1 MQIDPFLS
9 PCTKVKSKWIR
20 ELHIKPET
28 LVEGIAWEATAS
40 GRRFP
45 TAAQLNPRFDFR
57 RSPRRLRGRLVG
69 NARRRTKAS
78 SEPRVNCSGEAHRRA
93 APGRLRG
100 EARSSLPRARPLRLR
115 APGHPTPRRPG
126 REVLDLR
133 PGAGRPGASAQRV
146 LRETRSHFCV
156 PDREVSALRW
166 EAREARFLICVPAKG
181 LSRFVCVR
189 ALQRV
194 SVLCGGNGC

>member
-1 MQIDPFLS
+1 PHLRPRLPPRRRHGRPGDLDAG
-9 PCTKVKSKWIR
+9 
-20 ELHIKPET
+20 
-28 LVEGIAWEATAS
+28 EGIAWEATAS

-100 EARSSLPRARPLRLR
+100 
-115 APGHPTPRRPG
+115 
-126 REVLDLR
+126 
-133 PGAGRPGASAQRV
+133 
-146 LRETRSHFCV
+146 
-156 PDREVSALRW
+156 W
-166 EAREARFLICVPAKG
+166 PAKLYG
-181 LSRFVCVR
+181 PSYR
-189 ALQRV
+189 
-194 SVLCGGNGC
+194 LCGSHKAGPLAERRLLWLCLQTLSIW